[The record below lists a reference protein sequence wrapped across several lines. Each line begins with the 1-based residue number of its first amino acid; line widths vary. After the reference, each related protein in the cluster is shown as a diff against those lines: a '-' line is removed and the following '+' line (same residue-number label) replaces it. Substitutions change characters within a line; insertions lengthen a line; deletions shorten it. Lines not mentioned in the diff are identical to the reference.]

1 MTPIVI
7 AVSGILVGLVI
18 AGIIYWLCLRDGN
31 GSRTV
36 NEEVLEDI
44 AIRARSIRRSSED
57 IETRVARLQE
67 LRRIRE
73 RVSQGDR
80 GQDGEGK

>member
-1 MTPIVI
+1 MTSI
-7 AVSGILVGLVI
+7 AIGILGLLAGTLI
-18 AGIIYWLCLRDGN
+18 AWLVYRLCLRDGN

-44 AIRARSIRRSSED
+44 AMRARSIRQSSED

-73 RVSQGDR
+73 RVNNYKESDG
-80 GQDGEGK
+80 GEGG